1 MEKVVHYSESE
12 LWWGITSQNTKPDTH
27 LLQLTHISK
36 YKDLEDKRENVLMS
50 VSLKMIFL
58 GKTTENMKKQ
68 NTKIF
73 RMFLKLKK

>member
-1 MEKVVHYSESE
+1 M
-12 LWWGITSQNTKPDTH
+12 
-27 LLQLTHISK
+27 THISK

-73 RMFLKLKK
+73 RMFLKLKKNKIK